1 MVIDKNLEDEIKD
14 LRRRVMKIESIE
26 SIHSVFSEY
35 SLKMD
40 LGLWGEVS
48 ALFTK
53 NAILEIVGYEN
64 YGGVDYDGIIL
75 GRDNIAKFYDESTPD
90 TLPKNKHNIIPK
102 PIKFDHSGNFLT
114 AYLVAYLVGADNQ
127 IGGLYEA
134 ALKRSKTCAWRFL
147 KLRCVNTYKKSVSE
161 SVIGH
166 DTFFQNLESSDIKS

>member
-75 GRDNIAKFYDESTPD
+75 GR
-90 TLPKNKHNIIPK
+90 
-102 PIKFDHSGNFLT
+102 
-114 AYLVAYLVGADNQ
+114 
-127 IGGLYEA
+127 
-134 ALKRSKTCAWRFL
+134 
-147 KLRCVNTYKKSVSE
+147 
-161 SVIGH
+161 
-166 DTFFQNLESSDIKS
+166 